1 MGLIQQFFIF
11 YDFIK
16 FLWMFFRAKHTKQ
29 HNLHGE
35 VGIFP
40 HLTMK
45 VCCDLKRGIGPELHP
60 QIRREH
66 CLTLFY
72 VGSGDLGLRF

>member
-1 MGLIQQFFIF
+1 MS
-11 YDFIK
+11 
-16 FLWMFFRAKHTKQ
+16 KHTKQ

-35 VGIFP
+35 VGIFS

-45 VCCDLKRGIGPELHP
+45 VCCDLERVIGPEIHP

-72 VGSGDLGLRF
+72 VGFRRSWDSILAQKMGHEIVFC